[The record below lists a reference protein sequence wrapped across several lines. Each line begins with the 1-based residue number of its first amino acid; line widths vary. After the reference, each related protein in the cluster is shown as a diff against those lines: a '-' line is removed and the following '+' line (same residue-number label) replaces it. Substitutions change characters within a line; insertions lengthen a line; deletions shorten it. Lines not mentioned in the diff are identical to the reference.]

1 MRGIKLSL
9 LATLLAATLGGVAT
23 QAQVHGNESSV
34 AIERQSWSFW
44 GPFGGFD
51 KGQLQRGYKIY
62 EKVCSSCHSMNL
74 VAFRNLGDPDGPAYA
89 ASTVKAKAASYKIK
103 DGPNDAG
110 DMFERPGLASDHF
123 PWNFANPQA
132 AAAALGGKAPP
143 DMSLLAKA
151 RSYPR
156 PFPMFLV
163 DPLLQYQEKGPDY
176 IVALLTKG
184 YAAPAPEGKEPP
196 AGSYFNAVYPGG
208 LIAMANPLD
217 LIFDAGTEKP
227 SDPEFY
233 TDGTVPTRAQV
244 AKDISAFLMWTA
256 EPKLEERHRTGFIVM
271 IFLAVFAFL
280 LLMVKRRVWAG
291 LHDGAH

>member
-9 LATLLAATLGGVAT
+9 LIALMAATLGGGGA
-23 QAQVHGNESSV
+23 QAKEQGHEAGV

-44 GPFGGFD
+44 GPLGGFD
-51 KGQLQRGYKIY
+51 KGQLQRGFKIY
-62 EKVCSSCHSMNL
+62 KEVCASCHSMNL
-74 VAFRNLGDPDGPAYA
+74 ISFRNLNEPGGPGF
-89 ASTVKAKAASYKIK
+89 SIGQVKALAASYKVK
-103 DGPNDAG
+103 DGPNDSG
-110 DMFERPGLASDHF
+110 DMFERAGLSSDHI

-132 AAAALGGKAPP
+132 ATAALGKAPP

-151 RSYPR
+151 RSYSR

-163 DPLLQYQEKGPDY
+163 DPILQYQEKGPDY

-196 AGSYFNAVYPGG
+196 AGAYFNAVYPGG
-208 LIAMANPLD
+208 VIAMANPLD
-217 LIFDAGTEKP
+217 LIFDAGTDKP
-227 SDPEFY
+227 GDAQFY

-256 EPKLEERHRTGFIVM
+256 EPKLEERKQTGFKVM

-280 LLMVKRRVWAG
+280 LLLVKRRIWAG